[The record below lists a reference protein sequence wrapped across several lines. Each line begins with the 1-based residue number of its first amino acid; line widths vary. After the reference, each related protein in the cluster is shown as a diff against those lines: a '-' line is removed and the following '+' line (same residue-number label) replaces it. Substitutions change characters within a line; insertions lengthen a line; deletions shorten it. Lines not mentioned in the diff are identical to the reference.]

1 MTGQGVGGRTRPRS
15 EPLQGGSL
23 RGGGVHYGAGVVVK
37 LKPTKPAFFEKNTS
51 KGENKGRTFVSG
63 QKKERKSKRE
73 RKIQKIRERKR
84 KIK

>member
-1 MTGQGVGGRTRPRS
+1 M
-15 EPLQGGSL
+15 
-23 RGGGVHYGAGVVVK
+23 VK

-84 KIK
+84 KIKYR

>member
-1 MTGQGVGGRTRPRS
+1 M
-15 EPLQGGSL
+15 
-23 RGGGVHYGAGVVVK
+23 VK
-37 LKPTKPAFFEKNTS
+37 LKTTKPAFFEKNTS